1 MNDASE
7 FDKHARRAATDAIA
21 RIYEQFGFLI
31 NFTYTALQERPPI
44 IADKYDAE
52 YETRNLTNV
61 IELFREIE
69 TEARLSAATL
79 NTYLESLKTVCE
91 KGNAENESEI

>member
-7 FDKHARRAATDAIA
+7 YVKHVRRAATDAIA
-21 RIYEQFGFLI
+21 RIYEKFGFLM

-52 YETRNLTNV
+52 YETRNLTNI
-61 IELFREIE
+61 IELFREIK

-79 NTYLESLKTVCE
+79 NTYLEYLKTAYE
-91 KGNAENESEI
+91 KGDAENE